1 MENSPEALIGLLIKD
16 FLHSFLFQFSV
27 FQMSP
32 YVLGSVKLL
41 QTLILLLEAAL
52 VNTAIAKGL
61 KMYKQKNTEVE
72 KHLVCG
78 GEGSLAGGFIRGKPE
93 INENNDDWQIFINAH
108 FAQ

>member
-61 KMYKQKNTEVE
+61 KMYKQTKY
-72 KHLVCG
+72 
-78 GEGSLAGGFIRGKPE
+78 
-93 INENNDDWQIFINAH
+93 
-108 FAQ
+108 